1 MAAKKYKG
9 YRQSQRPFSPAEDK
23 VIKSMREK
31 GATGAEIAI
40 KLACHKGA
48 VHRRLREMGMSYPG
62 FWSELRAKQA
72 KKAPAKKAPAK
83 AKAPA
88 KKAPAKAAKP
98 KAKAKKK

>member
-40 KLACHKGA
+40 KLKCHKGA

-62 FWSELRAKQA
+62 FWSELRAKQTKKPAA
-72 KKAPAKKAPAK
+72 KKPAAKKAPAK
-83 AKAPA
+83 AKA
-88 KKAPAKAAKP
+88 
-98 KAKAKKK
+98 KAKKKK

>member
-40 KLACHKGA
+40 KLKCHKGA
-48 VHRRLREMGMSYPG
+48 VHRRLRGMGMSYPG
-62 FWSELRAKQA
+62 FWSELRAKQDKKPAAKKPAA

-83 AKAPA
+83 AKA
-88 KKAPAKAAKP
+88 
-98 KAKAKKK
+98 KKKK

>member
-40 KLACHKGA
+40 KLKCHKGA

-62 FWSELRAKQA
+62 FWSALRAKQE
-72 KKAPAKKAPAK
+72 KKAPAKKAPA
-83 AKAPA
+83 AK
-88 KKAPAKAAKP
+88 AKP

>member
-9 YRQSQRPFSPAEDK
+9 YRQSQRPFTPAEDK
-23 VIKSMREK
+23 TIKTMREK

-40 KLACHKGA
+40 KLKCHKGA

-62 FWSELRAKQA
+62 FWSALRAEQNKPA
-72 KKAPAKKAPAK
+72 KKAAPAK
-83 AKAPA
+83 AKAKPA
-88 KKAPAKAAKP
+88 AKAAAKP